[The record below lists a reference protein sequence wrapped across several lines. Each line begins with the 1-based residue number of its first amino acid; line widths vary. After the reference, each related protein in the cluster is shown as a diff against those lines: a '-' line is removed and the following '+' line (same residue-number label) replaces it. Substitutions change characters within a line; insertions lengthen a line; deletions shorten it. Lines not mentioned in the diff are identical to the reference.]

1 MLVEDGQRSEDT
13 ARTLDVLSSNLAA
26 GHVESLIWEAS
37 TGSFECATECFLIC
51 AAVPVNLGGQK
62 T

>member
-1 MLVEDGQRSEDT
+1 
-13 ARTLDVLSSNLAA
+13 LDVLSSNLAA